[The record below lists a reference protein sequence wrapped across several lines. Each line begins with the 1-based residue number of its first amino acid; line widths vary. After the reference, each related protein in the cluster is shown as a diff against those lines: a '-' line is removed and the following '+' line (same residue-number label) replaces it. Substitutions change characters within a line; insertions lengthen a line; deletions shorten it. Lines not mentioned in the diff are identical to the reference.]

1 MVIVDDRTAE
11 FLAEVRRA
19 LEESRV
25 EAGLPP
31 TTTAAPS
38 LEELAAAVRDSGLVG
53 ALNHVVATTISSTV
67 SLRFLFFPVLYDI
80 FYGILTVFYPFCY
93 RMACG
98 CYVPCGTVLFIDFL
112 LCLDVSLDIFLL
124 AINFSDVLFYFVT
137 SYRLCHKIL
146 KWLYCAGCHRTV
158 RTYPSCSG

>member
-1 MVIVDDRTAE
+1 MYFQIFAFPFKKFKKMVIVDDRTAE

-38 LEELAAAVRDSGLVG
+38 LEELAAAVRESGLVG

-67 SLRFLFFPVLYDI
+67 SLCFLYFPVLY
-80 FYGILTVFYPFCY
+80 GILLRCFNGIFC
-93 RMACG
+93 MACFVA
-98 CYVPCGTVLFIDFL
+98 YHAVPFFL
-112 LCLDVSLDIFLL
+112 LI
-124 AINFSDVLFYFVT
+124 FYFVLT
-137 SYRLCHKIL
+137 F
-146 KWLYCAGCHRTV
+146 
-158 RTYPSCSG
+158 P

>member
-1 MVIVDDRTAE
+1 MAILILNVFSDFRLFFKKNLKMVIVDDRTAE

-38 LEELAAAVRDSGLVG
+38 LEELAAAVRESGLVG

-67 SLRFLFFPVLYDI
+67 SLCFLFFWYCMVFWRY
-80 FYGILTVFYPFCY
+80 FHYFVILC
-93 RMACG
+93 R
-98 CYVPCGTVLFIDFL
+98 LFIVYHPVPFFL
-112 LCLDVSLDIFLL
+112 LIIYFALT
-124 AINFSDVLFYFVT
+124 FS
-137 SYRLCHKIL
+137 
-146 KWLYCAGCHRTV
+146 
-158 RTYPSCSG
+158 